1 MVPRYL
7 REIADFFQRPIV
19 ENARM
24 LLITGAEIRIAVL
37 YRLRVGCAEICIL
50 IELVVQMVVDL
61 FLEDLVHF
69 LLV

>member
-1 MVPRYL
+1 
-7 REIADFFQRPIV
+7 
-19 ENARM
+19 M